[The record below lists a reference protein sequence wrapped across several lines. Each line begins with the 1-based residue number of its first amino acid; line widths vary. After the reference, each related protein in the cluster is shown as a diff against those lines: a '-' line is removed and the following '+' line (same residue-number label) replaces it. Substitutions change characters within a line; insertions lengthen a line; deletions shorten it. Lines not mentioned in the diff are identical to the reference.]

1 MMFEVKSK
9 ILGFENINEVELSQ
23 IDELFSTLRLN
34 NDISFT
40 LVDPSR
46 LREYAFEI
54 SDEMQTCLGV
64 EDESDL
70 KVYNVVVI
78 QNPLEESKIN
88 FQAPL
93 IFNTANMT
101 MAQDVLSLQKYP
113 EFGFDESLK
122 SFINS

>member
-1 MMFEVKSK
+1 MKFEVKSK

-23 IDELFSTLRLN
+23 IDELFSTLRLS
-34 NDISFT
+34 DGISFT

-54 SDEMQTCLGV
+54 SNEMQRCL
-64 EDESDL
+64 EIKDESDL

-78 QNPLEESKIN
+78 QNPPEESKIN

-93 IFNTANMT
+93 IFNTSTMT
-101 MAQDVLSLQKYP
+101 MAQDVLSLQRYP
-113 EFGFDESLK
+113 EFGFDESVK